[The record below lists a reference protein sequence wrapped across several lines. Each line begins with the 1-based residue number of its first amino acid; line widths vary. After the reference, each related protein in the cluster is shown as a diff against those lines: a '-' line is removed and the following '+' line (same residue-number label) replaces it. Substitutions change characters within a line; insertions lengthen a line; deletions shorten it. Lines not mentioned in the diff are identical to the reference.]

1 METAYWRIKTKA
13 QILAAVRKMSM
24 NSPLYSFA
32 KKWCPSSP
40 HENYVINQNPPTPP
54 PHPCIDRNRFSI
66 VSPFYSFGDNCPPSS
81 PPENPV
87 INQNPPTPPPPT
99 PVLTGINFLKA
110 SFVLF
115 WRQLPPSSP
124 PENHVIHQNPPT
136 PFPKAI
142 SYDSCLTPMFMSPN
156 VLHQN
161 RMKTM
166 KRSKIHHPM
175 VYIILR
181 Q

>member
-1 METAYWRIKTKA
+1 
-13 QILAAVRKMSM
+13 MSM

-32 KKWCPSSP
+32 KKWSPSSP
-40 HENYVINQNPPTPP
+40 HENYVINQNPPTPRPLYWQESIFYSP
-54 PHPCIDRNRFSI
+54 PFALFLRQLPLLLSPRKPCDKPKSSAPPDPCIDRNQFSI
-66 VSPFYSFGDNCPPSS
+66 VPPLYSFGDNCPPPLPQKTISYTK
-81 PPENPV
+81 
-87 INQNPPTPPPPT
+87 I
-99 PVLTGINFLKA
+99 L
-110 SFVLF
+110 
-115 WRQLPPSSP
+115 RPPS
-124 PENHVIHQNPPT
+124 
-136 PFPKAI
+136 PKAI

-166 KRSKIHHPM
+166 KRLKIHHPI